1 MEKKA
6 INLCDKI
13 REEELEIPQSFD
25 LSVKHLYDLQNNVPD
40 KYDKICLAFK
50 FGYMQAQRAEKV
62 NKTKEENNQLPSLLS
77 QLRPEDYRIKRQIEA
92 IYTGIWRNGTGCQ
105 MQSSMI
111 ARNQLC
117 E

>member
-62 NKTKEENNQLPSLLS
+62 NKTKEENNQELS
-77 QLRPEDYRIKRQIEA
+77 ASATYKKKFILEEIEKMNEENIGL
-92 IYTGIWRNGTGCQ
+92 IYAFMLGRTGK
-105 MQSSMI
+105 
-111 ARNQLC
+111 AH
-117 E
+117 